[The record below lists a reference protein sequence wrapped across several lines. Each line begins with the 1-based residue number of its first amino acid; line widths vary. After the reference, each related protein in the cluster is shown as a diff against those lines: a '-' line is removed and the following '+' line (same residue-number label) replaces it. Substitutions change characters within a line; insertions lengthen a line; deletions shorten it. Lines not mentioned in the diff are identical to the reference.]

1 MQYDD
6 DFEKNNASLQV
17 AFNTVMDKTSY
28 YKDSSFYKKV
38 KCLLISWDKDCDD
51 IHTGEEVGWSNPVET
66 MALNNQVSELAAVL
80 EDTFRY
86 KVIRKLL
93 NSSLDQLPHH
103 QLMKY
108 TADFLWEEDAHGTLL
123 LVYYAGH
130 GSSKSAGNGRHGLT
144 LFGCVSIIP

>member
-17 AFNTVMDKTSY
+17 AFNTVMEESSY

-51 IHTGEEVGWSNPVET
+51 IHTGEEVRCPTAIGI
-66 MALNNQVSELAAVL
+66 MALSTQVSELARVL
-80 EDTFRY
+80 ENTFHY
-86 KVIRKLL
+86 KVIRRLL
-93 NSSLDQLPHH
+93 NSNLEQLPHH

-108 TADFLWEEDAHGTLL
+108 TADFLYEEDAHGTLL

-130 GSSKSAGNGRHGLT
+130 GSSRSAGNGRHGLT
-144 LFGCVSIIP
+144 LFGYVNVIS